1 MQPSAAGLI
10 DRNSEF
16 GQRAVTDPVI
26 DGTGPPSHD
35 PAELDDSQPM
45 RAPGAGRDGTSGR
58 SEISSFRYFS
68 RSFQFSHLFPHFLPD
83 LTLASAAKA

>member
-26 DGTGPPSHD
+26 NGTGSSSHN
-35 PAELDDSQPM
+35 PAELDNS
-45 RAPGAGRDGTSGR
+45 
-58 SEISSFRYFS
+58 
-68 RSFQFSHLFPHFLPD
+68 
-83 LTLASAAKA
+83 